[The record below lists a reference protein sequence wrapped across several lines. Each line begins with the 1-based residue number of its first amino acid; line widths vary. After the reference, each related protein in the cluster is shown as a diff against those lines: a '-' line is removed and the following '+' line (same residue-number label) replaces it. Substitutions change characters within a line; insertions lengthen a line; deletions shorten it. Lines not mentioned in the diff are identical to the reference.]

1 MKRFSEF
8 HALRK
13 ALTKISSGSVPAIP
27 ARRTLRKHTDTEFIK
42 RRAEALGT
50 HLPPQLA
57 CLFQAIVLTPSSVV
71 GRDLSSQRAPY
82 STAGKQ
88 CGA

>member
-50 HLPPQLA
+50 HRNLRA
-57 CLFQAIVLTPSSVV
+57 CSSHGAYSIVCGRQRPFFATCSVFH
-71 GRDLSSQRAPY
+71 S
-82 STAGKQ
+82 
-88 CGA
+88 